1 MNFILD
7 YYYCYYSFFLFFS
20 FETEFLFVALNV
32 LELFI

>member
-7 YYYCYYSFFLFFS
+7 YYYCCYYYYHYYY
-20 FETEFLFVALNV
+20 FETEFLFVTLDV